1 MEEDCRQPKRPAL
14 KDWTMFKRRAQLV
27 FLIALLAFPMVSA
40 GPVQAAGGGGAK
52 TTGPTTPYV
61 RMRALNVNILRSS
74 GARTVVTFEVGI
86 FVTDPNLLKRT
97 DASIPRLQAA
107 FGQIVQGYMVGLPTG
122 TIPNADYLAQMLQKE
137 TDRVV
142 GQKGAKLLLGTI
154 IIN

>member
-1 MEEDCRQPKRPAL
+1 
-14 KDWTMFKRRAQLV
+14 MFNCRAQLV

-52 TTGPTTPYV
+52 STGPTTPYV

-74 GARTVVTFEVGI
+74 GARTVVTLEVGI

-107 FGQIVQGYMVGLPTG
+107 FGEVVRGYVVGLPPG
-122 TIPNADYLAQMLQKE
+122 TIPNADYLAQLLQKE
-137 TDRVV
+137 TDRIV
-142 GQKGAKLLLGTI
+142 GQRGAKLLLGTI
-154 IIN
+154 LIN

>member
-1 MEEDCRQPKRPAL
+1 
-14 KDWTMFKRRAQLV
+14 MFNRRAQLF
-27 FLIALLAFPMVSA
+27 FLIALLTLPMISA
-40 GPVQAAGGGGAK
+40 GPAQASGGGNGGAAK
-52 TTGPTTPYV
+52 NSSSTPYV

-74 GARTVVTFEVGI
+74 GARTVVTLEVGV

-137 TDRVV
+137 TDRIV

>member
-1 MEEDCRQPKRPAL
+1 
-14 KDWTMFKRRAQLV
+14 MFNRRAQLV
-27 FLIALLAFPMVSA
+27 FLIAILALPILSA
-40 GPVQAAGGGGAK
+40 GPAQASGGGHGGAAK
-52 TTGPTTPYV
+52 NSGSTPYV

-74 GARTVVTFEVGI
+74 GGRTVVTLEIGLY
-86 FVTDPNLLKRT
+86 VTDANLLRRT

-122 TIPNADYLAQMLQKE
+122 AIPNADYLAQLLQKE

-142 GQKGAKLLLGTI
+142 GQRGAKLLLGTI

>member
-1 MEEDCRQPKRPAL
+1 
-14 KDWTMFKRRAQLV
+14 MFNRRVQLF
-27 FLIALLAFPMVSA
+27 FLIALLTLPMISA
-40 GPVQAAGGGGAK
+40 GPAQASGGGNGGAAK
-52 TTGPTTPYV
+52 NSSSTPYV

-74 GARTVVTFEVGI
+74 GARTVVTLEVGV

-137 TDRVV
+137 TDRIV

>member
-1 MEEDCRQPKRPAL
+1 
-14 KDWTMFKRRAQLV
+14 MFKRRAQLV

-40 GPVQAAGGGGAK
+40 GPVEASGGGGAK